1 MKWLVVGVAIGVL
14 LTIFTLYTSLEE
26 TRREQRWGLL
36 LSPEE
41 VKGRCGKPQADDGYK
56 LTYFDG
62 NRHLELQFMGMQ
74 HRMYLA
80 DVRWS
85 AETSDPA
92 RFKAVGGTGDINR
105 VTRAP

>member
-36 LSPEE
+36 LS
-41 VKGRCGKPQADDGYK
+41 
-56 LTYFDG
+56 
-62 NRHLELQFMGMQ
+62 
-74 HRMYLA
+74 

-105 VTRAP
+105 VTLDAVAEAVKSGSLPAWLGRAVVP